1 MQERNISI
9 INNEKEKQ
17 DKPSLVVCII
27 QAFRLGRQA
36 DI

>member
-1 MQERNISI
+1 MQEGNISI
-9 INNEKEKQ
+9 IDKEKEKQ
-17 DKPSLVVCII
+17 DKPSLVVRII